1 MWKIKFDER
10 AHKEFKSLDRTIGQ
24 EILDYLH
31 KRIAPSTNPK
41 LFGKPLA
48 HDKRGLWRYRVRD
61 YRIVCKI
68 LDDELL
74 ILLLKIG
81 HRKDV
86 YKFR

>member
-10 AHKEFKSLDRTIGQ
+10 AHKEFKNLDRAIGQ

-31 KRIAPSTNPK
+31 KRIAPSANPR
-41 LFGKPLA
+41 LFGKALVY
-48 HDKRGLWRYRVRD
+48 DKRGLWRYRVRD
-61 YRIVCKI
+61 HRIICKI
-68 LDDELL
+68 FDDELL

-86 YKFR
+86 YKFH